1 MTSMS
6 VKSFFSQD
14 RGQIWKFRS
23 TGMPD
28 PSFAVGSVAN
38 VAPMPDT
45 PTEITAMTAVGD
57 GTGRVYIGGLFS
69 QHNNVPVNSLI
80 RVNPN
85 RDARSIIC
93 SARQRRLPNG
103 SGNRWEWRPLYPELY
118 PNRTDTIRGRSLWQC
133 FNPDGTRD
141 LTFTRPNIEFDF
153 SSMLSI
159 ANVDDG
165 SGDLFIAG
173 TFVQFTG
180 GGPAVG
186 GLPLE
191 GFVRINADGIF
202 DETSPHPN
210 AGWGS
215 SVDQGAGR
223 LWRIDRF
230 AGYNGFGTGV
240 GREVP
245 GTNLQRYKIDGPV
258 DAAFTPGVIT
268 GSGVFGVNV
277 ILPTPD
283 GTGDLYVAGN
293 FTT

>member
-1 MTSMS
+1 
-6 VKSFFSQD
+6 
-14 RGQIWKFRS
+14 
-23 TGMPD
+23 
-28 PSFAVGSVAN
+28 
-38 VAPMPDT
+38 
-45 PTEITAMTAVGD
+45 MTAVGD

-85 RDARSIIC
+85 GTLDPSFVPPASGVYRMVLAT
-93 SARQRRLPNG
+93 NG
-103 SGNRWEWRPLYPELY
+103 SGDLCTLNYIQIGPTQFGSKFVER
-118 PNRTDTIRGRSLWQC
+118 

-186 GLPLE
+186 GLPSE

-210 AGWGS
+210 AGGAAVLTKAPDGS
-215 SVDQGAGR
+215 GD
-223 LWRIDRF
+223 WF

-268 GSGVFGVNV
+268 GSGVFGLWCQCHLADTRWDRRPVCGRE
-277 ILPTPD
+277 LH
-283 GTGDLYVAGN
+283 DLQRRSRGPYCANQWKWHTSLTRVLRH
-293 FTT
+293 